1 MNRDDILRLAKQ
13 AAEEIGMLVP
23 TEWNDPLLERFAAL
37 VAAAERDRAMRMCEI
52 AMRYYETE
60 CKLSPYENR
69 VGFLSAEFCKMLI
82 EKREEG

>member
-1 MNRDDILRLAKQ
+1 MTRDDIDRLAREAGFVDLTSCKWT
-13 AAEEIGMLVP
+13 AH
-23 TEWNDPLLERFAAL
+23 TDDLERFAAL